1 MDHQPWMAPA
11 HNSSQGVKAEPNE
24 PEKLSEY
31 SLSLGW
37 KLGTA
42 WKQSSS
48 ITCLEILNRVAV
60 VLTNLNI

>member
-1 MDHQPWMAPA
+1 MAPA
-11 HNSSQGVKAEPNE
+11 LNSSQEVKAEPNE

-31 SLSLGW
+31 SLSLGCSW
-37 KLGTA
+37 ELA

-48 ITCLEILNRVAV
+48 ITCLEVLNRVAV

>member
-1 MDHQPWMAPA
+1 MVPA
-11 HNSSQGVKAEPNE
+11 LNSSQEVKAEPNE
-24 PEKLSEY
+24 PEKFSEY

-37 KLGTA
+37 ELGTA

-48 ITCLEILNRVAV
+48 IICLEILNRVGV